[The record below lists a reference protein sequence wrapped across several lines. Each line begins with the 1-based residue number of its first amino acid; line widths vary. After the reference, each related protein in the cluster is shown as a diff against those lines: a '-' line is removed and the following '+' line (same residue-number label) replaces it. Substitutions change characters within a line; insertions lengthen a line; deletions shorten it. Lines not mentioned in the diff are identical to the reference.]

1 MESTRTDLQRG
12 LHPALRPH
20 WSERALVFATP
31 AALATALASAGG
43 PVAGAIGGVVG
54 AGLGVGAA
62 LFASGRTRAR
72 LALIDEA
79 RREAVAGGRDDLRAQ
94 ISEIVAEAAR
104 TGAEFER
111 RAVYAEDAR
120 RAQNRLLAELAPEF
134 YALLRSMGHHAE
146 QLRGLELEPED
157 EHAAEALCDAT
168 SSMRRLLG
176 AVLDLARARAGK
188 LRLRER
194 DFDLAAALD
203 RIARSFDPA
212 ARNKG
217 LEYRITVGRM
227 SNHWRFGDERRLQQV
242 VERLL
247 SAALDTCERGSIELD
262 VAEDAERPDRM
273 VFVLNDSAPVHD
285 QASFERL
292 LGESPTGFDNLF
304 ELDASLSLALARGL
318 VEVLGGE
325 LEASARAEGGH
336 TIRVVLP
343 LPIGSDP
350 RSEPEVASAD
360 GVGLRAVVAVPASPD
375 GDLVESVASG
385 LGWIVA
391 RATDVDAV
399 DAALAESGGCDV
411 LVVSAALDDGAGPAR
426 LADWLER
433 WPGSVG
439 TLLLSGG
446 VAVDPRQLASC
457 GAHLCLSTPL
467 HPGRLR
473 DMFVDLAFAGALAP
487 VRTTRVL
494 LATDD
499 DDAATQETAALV
511 AQGHTVDRVTGFDEL
526 LEAFQDAV
534 YGLIVVDPEL
544 VRSDEDGAP
553 SLERLEALRGLS
565 AGPFKIRVLE
575 NGQEEASHDRSTR
588 ERSEHETSSAT
599 DRWTSGPTSQVRT
612 QDPETEVIDPQSAEA
627 AVDKAVLESLREL
640 GGEDEPGLVRELIEL
655 FFGDTPA
662 RLEALRAAVAR
673 DDFEEAQRIAHA
685 LKSSCGNL
693 GATVLSDL
701 CRAIE
706 DSCRRGSVDSVPSL
720 VDRSTAEYIRVVDAL
735 SDELR

>member
-1 MESTRTDLQRG
+1 MDSVRTHPHSG
-12 LHPALRPH
+12 IHPALRPH

-31 AALATALASAGG
+31 AALATALATAGG
-43 PVAGAIGGVVG
+43 PIAGAIGGIVG
-54 AGLGVGAA
+54 AGLGVGFA

-79 RREAVAGGRDDLRAQ
+79 RRESVADGRDDLRAQ

-146 QLRGLELEPED
+146 QLRGLDLDPED
-157 EHAAEALCDAT
+157 QQAAEALCDST

-203 RIARSFDPA
+203 RIARSFDAA
-212 ARNKG
+212 ARKKG
-217 LEYRITVGRM
+217 LEYRITIGRM

-262 VAEDAERPDRM
+262 VAEDAERPDRI

-325 LEASARAEGGH
+325 LEASARSEGGH

-343 LPIGSDP
+343 LPMGSDP
-350 RSEPEVASAD
+350 RSEPDVASAD
-360 GVGLRAVVAVPASPD
+360 GVGLRAVIAVAAGPD
-375 GDLVESVASG
+375 GDLIESVAAG

-399 DAALAESGGCDV
+399 DAALAESAGCDV
-411 LVVSAALDDGAGPAR
+411 LVASAALDDGAGPAH
-426 LADWLER
+426 LANWLER
-433 WPGSVG
+433 WPGAVG

-446 VAVDPRQLASC
+446 IAVDPRQLASC

-487 VRTTRVL
+487 ARTTRVL
-494 LATDD
+494 LATGDD
-499 DDAATQETAALV
+499 GIAAEETAVLL
-511 AQGHTVDRVTGFDEL
+511 AQGHTVDRVSGIGEL
-526 LEAFQDAV
+526 LEVFQDAV

-544 VRSDEDGAP
+544 VSSSSGGA
-553 SLERLEALRGLS
+553 SGLEELEVLRGLS

-575 NGQEEASHDRSTR
+575 PGQ
-588 ERSEHETSSAT
+588 ERSERDASAAPQ
-599 DRWTSGPTSQVRT
+599 RWTSSTDGTTADATSPARSQN
-612 QDPETEVIDPQSAEA
+612 PETEVIDPQSTEA
-627 AVDKAVLESLREL
+627 AIDRAVIESLREL
-640 GGEDEPGLVRELIEL
+640 GGEDEPGLVRELVEL

-662 RLEALRAAVAR
+662 RIEALRGAVAR

-693 GATVLSDL
+693 GATVLADL

-720 VDRSTAEYIRVVDAL
+720 VDLSSAEYIRVVDAL